1 MSKVESHRSKQ
12 DIPASEINS
21 GCGLYEKISF
31 LVQDEFVVFTVS
43 KSSQFK
49 FLNLTIYNRVL
60 GLSND
65 RKC

>member
-43 KSSQFK
+43 KSSLHSSSF
-49 FLNLTIYNRVL
+49 
-60 GLSND
+60 
-65 RKC
+65 